1 MERLDLGIAL
11 GLAYQTFTD
20 ELRAHLAGLGFD
32 DLGRWYGYVF
42 RALDAEDIRLTSLAA
57 RLGMSNQG
65 AAKIVDE
72 MAARGYLARE
82 TDPQDGR
89 GKVLRLTARGRRAL
103 AAARRFHA
111 DFERRLIRRLG
122 TAAVANL
129 RAALADIPS
138 AAGLGPTTTLRP
150 G

>member
-1 MERLDLGIAL
+1 MDGLDFGIAL

-20 ELRAHLAGLGFD
+20 ELRETLARQGFE

-42 RALDAEDIRLTSLAA
+42 RALDAEDIRLTTLAA

-89 GKVLRLTARGRRAL
+89 GKVLRLTVRGRRAL
-103 AAARRFHA
+103 ATARRFHA
-111 DFERRLIRRLG
+111 EFERRLKRRLG
-122 TAAVANL
+122 APAVENL
-129 RAALADIPS
+129 RGALADILH
-138 AAGLGPTTTLRP
+138 AAGGGPTTTLRP